1 MPSSDNYKEKYK
13 KCLEEVKEIG
23 FVEKIVPPIIYVK
36 GLPGA
41 RIWEVVYFENGY
53 LGLVTSLI
61 QDYVEVLV
69 FTNDG
74 IPIGTPVS
82 RADEI
87 LQIPVGEGLTSQILA
102 PGSPLT

>member
-69 FTNDG
+69 FT
-74 IPIGTPVS
+74 
-82 RADEI
+82 
-87 LQIPVGEGLTSQILA
+87 
-102 PGSPLT
+102 